1 MTSLITALLLS
12 CGIVTATVGIQ
23 QPKPEPKVNA
33 DALLLVDLK
42 QRIDKYMEL
51 HNRLEK
57 KGPALKRT
65 DEPAKI
71 KASQDALAAA
81 IQAERVGAKQGDIFT
96 PEVAQLLRRLL
107 APEVKGKEG
116 AETKKALK
124 EDAPAPMRL
133 KVNGQLPGG
142 AALPTVPRTCSRPCR
157 SSPRISSIGSSGKTS
172 FFATF
177 TRTWSSTSFQA
188 SSAEGGSHASARS
201 VPFSVA
207 VLFSV

>member
-1 MTSLITALLLS
+1 MTSLVTALLLS

-23 QPKPEPKVNA
+23 QPKDGPRANP

-42 QRIDKYMEL
+42 QRIDKYIEL

-71 KASQDALAAA
+71 KASQDALAVA
-81 IQAERVGAKQGDIFT
+81 IRRERAGAKQGDIFT
-96 PEVAQLLRRLL
+96 PEIAQLLRRLM

-124 EDAPAPMRL
+124 EDAPAVMRL
-133 KVNGQLPGG
+133 KVNASYPEGQ
-142 AALPTVPRTCSRPCR
+142 ALPTVPANLLATLPQL
-157 SSPRISSIGSSGKTS
+157 PEDLEYRIIGNDLILRDVHGNVIVD
-172 FFATF
+172 FIPNII
-177 TRTWSSTSFQA
+177 R
-188 SSAEGGSHASARS
+188 
-201 VPFSVA
+201 
-207 VLFSV
+207 